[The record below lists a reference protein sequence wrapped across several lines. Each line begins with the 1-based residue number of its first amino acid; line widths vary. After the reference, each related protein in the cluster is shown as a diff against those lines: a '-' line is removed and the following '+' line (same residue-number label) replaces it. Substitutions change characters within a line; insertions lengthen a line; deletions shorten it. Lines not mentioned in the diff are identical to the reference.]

1 MKNARKSINSRK
13 EQAKDRISDL
23 EDRNFEITQSAK
35 KKGKKNEK
43 VKKKAYMSIR
53 HHPKNQHQNYWS
65 SRKREEKG
73 AIKLIK
79 RKNA

>member
-23 EDRNFEITQSAK
+23 EDRNFEITQSEK

-43 VKKKAYMSIR
+43 VKKKPTCLSDTIQRINIR
-53 HHPKNQHQNYWS
+53 ITGVPEKE
-65 SRKREEKG
+65 EEKG